1 MRELVLVS
9 DLHGN
14 APALERVID
23 REGLGKEYI
32 VLGDIMGLN
41 SYPEKILEL
50 VRDVATEVIGGNH
63 DKAIFHRG
71 EGHVVS
77 DKLSK
82 FELYH
87 TLSGLSVEQVKW
99 MLELDYMKTI
109 ESGSICLTHA
119 YPWKENASGIEEGN
133 SGIRK
138 REVMEVASNLGG
150 EYDWLFHGHT
160 HTQYSLD
167 CSKFGHDIHFVN
179 PGTLGYNGHYAVVD
193 IDSEE
198 VELKQVDIDIAS
210 IKDHI
215 SSVLSESCPSVEEW
229 L

>member
-1 MRELVLVS
+1 MKEVVLVS

-14 APALERVID
+14 APALKSVIK
-23 REGLGKEYI
+23 REGREKDYI

-41 SYPEKILEL
+41 SYPEKTLQL
-50 VRDVATEVIGGNH
+50 VREVATEVIGGNH
-63 DKAIFHRG
+63 DQSIFHKG

-77 DKLSK
+77 EKLSR

-87 TLSGLSVEQVKW
+87 TLSSLSVEQVKW
-99 MLELDYMKTI
+99 MLELDYMKTVQ
-109 ESGSICLTHA
+109 SGNICLTHA
-119 YPWKENASGIEEGN
+119 YPWWEEASGIKEGN
-133 SGIRK
+133 TGIRK
-138 REVMEVASNLGG
+138 REVMEVASRFGRTF
-150 EYDWLFHGHT
+150 DWIFHGHT
-160 HTQYSLD
+160 HTQYSLN

-193 IDSEE
+193 IDSEK
-198 VELKQVDIDIAS
+198 VELKQVSLNIPS

-215 SSVLSESCPSVEEW
+215 SSVLPEDCPSVEEW